1 MQNRVKLGCRDA
13 SRRRISATPPKIE
26 AIYRY
31 KQHFKISNL
40 THRFRFFFFPLPRG
54 NNFHSPVQKN
64 YLYQILI
71 ELWKRYNQQ
80 SIECICI

>member
-26 AIYRY
+26 AIYQY

-40 THRFRFFFFPLPRG
+40 THRFRFFFPPSLVATIFTRP
-54 NNFHSPVQKN
+54 FKKIT
-64 YLYQILI
+64 YQILI

-80 SIECICI
+80 SIEYM